1 VEAECALGSSKSHL
15 RNLIL
20 FGHEEK
26 QRITK
31 DSLAMAEL
39 TTLAAAIYRTY
50 STILEPD
57 MDGTG
62 PGITSRF
69 EVFHDATILDVKVS
83 FVGRVF

>member
-1 VEAECALGSSKSHL
+1 
-15 RNLIL
+15 
-20 FGHEEK
+20 
-26 QRITK
+26 
-31 DSLAMAEL
+31 MAEL
-39 TTLAAAIYRTY
+39 TTLTAAIYRTY